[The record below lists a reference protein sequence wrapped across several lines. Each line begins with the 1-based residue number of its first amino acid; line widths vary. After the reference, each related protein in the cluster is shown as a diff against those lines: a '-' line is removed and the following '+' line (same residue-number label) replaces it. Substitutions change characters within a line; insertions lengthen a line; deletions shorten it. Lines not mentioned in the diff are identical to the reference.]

1 MGESTLYVRPL
12 TGYIYKMTKLTPKQ
26 QRVFDFIRDTLRRSG
41 VPPTR
46 AEIADALGF
55 ASANAAQA
63 HLQTLARKG
72 VISLGS
78 RRSRGIRLVG
88 ADNEVDD
95 SMSSS
100 QALAVI
106 GRVAAGAPVLAVENV
121 DRRVNISPSLFSAP
135 ADYLLVVRGDSM
147 IGAGILDGDLL
158 GVKAGD
164 EIRNGQIG
172 VFRIDDEVTVKRFQ
186 RDGDSIRLQPE
197 NPHYEDIRV
206 NPERDAFA
214 LEGLAVG
221 IIRSV

>member
-1 MGESTLYVRPL
+1 
-12 TGYIYKMTKLTPKQ
+12 MTNLTPKQ
-26 QRVFDFIRDTLRRSG
+26 QRVFDFIRDTLKG
-41 VPPTR
+41 TGAPPTR

-72 VISLGS
+72 VIELGS
-78 RRSRGIRLVG
+78 RRSRGIRLVE
-88 ADNEVDD
+88 AVTEVDEPTD
-95 SMSSS
+95 SRET
-100 QALAVI
+100 LAVI

-121 DRRVNISPSLFSAP
+121 ERRVNISPGLFSAP
-135 ADYLLVVRGDSM
+135 ADYLLTVRGDSM

-158 GVKAGD
+158 GVKSGG

-186 RDGDSIRLQPE
+186 RDGDDVRLQAE
-197 NPHYEDIRV
+197 NPAYEDIQV
-206 NPERDAFA
+206 DPERDAFA

-221 IIRSV
+221 IVRSV

>member
-1 MGESTLYVRPL
+1 M
-12 TGYIYKMTKLTPKQ
+12 IKLTPKQ
-26 QRVFDFIRDTLRRSG
+26 QRVFDFIRDTLKG
-41 VPPTR
+41 TGAPPTR

-72 VISLGS
+72 VIELGS
-78 RRSRGIRLVG
+78 RRSRGIRLVE
-88 ADNEVDD
+88 AVTEVDEPTD
-95 SMSSS
+95 SRET
-100 QALAVI
+100 LAVI

-121 DRRVNISPSLFSAP
+121 ERRVNISPGLFSAP
-135 ADYLLVVRGDSM
+135 ADYLLTVRGDSM

-158 GVKAGD
+158 GVKSGG

-186 RDGDSIRLQPE
+186 RDGDDVRLQAE
-197 NPHYEDIRV
+197 NPAYEDIQV
-206 NPERDAFA
+206 DPERDAFA

-221 IIRSV
+221 IVRSV